1 MKNFPERLEDFNKE
15 VTEFIK
21 QKTLNIL
28 TNKDMYIKFD
38 EEFNIT
44 EGIVL
49 GISIDKDNEI
59 SIVFEEEMGET
70 NFISIDFLSV
80 DDLVFIADELQGS
93 RISLELLDSI

>member
-1 MKNFPERLEDFNKE
+1 M
-15 VTEFIK
+15 
-21 QKTLNIL
+21 
-28 TNKDMYIKFD
+28 
-38 EEFNIT
+38 
-44 EGIVL
+44 